1 MDAMRI
7 LLVDDVHL
15 ERMQLAMRLQRL
27 GHIVEAAASG
37 CEAIEKYPEFDPDLV
52 LLDVSMPD
60 MSGTEV
66 AQQIRERYPDWV
78 PIIFLSGHDEPEMI
92 ATAIDMGGD
101 DYLVKPVNKMVLV
114 AKLKAMRRI
123 ATMRHELKETHQQL
137 EVVNER
143 LSQLVNEDGL
153 TKVANRRFLDQKL
166 AEMISWHGRNNLSMS
181 IIMIDVDHFK
191 AFNDYYG
198 HLEGDRCLQSI
209 AAELK
214 TTFSRAGEL
223 VARYGGEEFVVLISH
238 CDKTRAVKECERL
251 KQSVR
256 LLEIPHTK
264 STTAELVTVSQGM
277 VAWVPTGLET
287 PENMYQIVDK
297 VLYKAKAQGRNRF
310 VAAEFT

>member
-7 LLVDDVHL
+7 LLVEDVHL

-27 GHIVEAAASG
+27 GHVVEATGSG
-37 CEAIEKYPEFDPDLV
+37 LEAIEKYTQFDPDLV

-66 AQQIRERYPDWV
+66 AKRMRELYPDWV

-101 DYLVKPVNKMVLV
+101 DYLVKPVNKIVLV
-114 AKLKAMRRI
+114 AKLKAMLRIVQMRR
-123 ATMRHELKETHQQL
+123 ELKTTHEQL
-137 EVVNER
+137 ASANEH

-166 AEMISWHGRNNLSMS
+166 SEMISWHGRNNLPMAMV
-181 IIMIDVDHFK
+181 MIDVDHFK

-209 AAELK
+209 ATDLK

-223 VARYGGEEFVVLISH
+223 VARYGGEEFVVLLSH

-251 KQSVR
+251 KQSVQQ
-256 LLEIPHTK
+256 LEIPHSR

-277 VAWVPTGLET
+277 VSWVPTGLET
-287 PENMYQIVDK
+287 PENMYEIVDK
-297 VLYKAKAQGRNRF
+297 VLYKAKEQGRNRF